1 MYLLDTNMLRLYVE
15 GDANVVHG
23 VQENLSAVFI
33 SSAVA
38 EELVPGRLA
47 RINRARS
54 ANNSLSVAEAH
65 EYFVK
70 ALDELRLLPILT
82 YSETGDVVFDIL
94 STKAKRAGAQDCRI
108 AAQAIAHGLT
118 VVTRNV
124 GDFAVIGAP
133 FADWSTANPP

>member
-1 MYLLDTNMLRLYVE
+1 MYLLDTNALRLYVE
-15 GDANVVHG
+15 GDANVVLR
-23 VQENLSAVFI
+23 VQENLSMVFI
-33 SSAVA
+33 SSVVA
-38 EELVPGRLA
+38 EELVSGRLA

-70 ALDELRLLPILT
+70 ALEDLRLLPILT
-82 YSETGDVVFDIL
+82 YSEAADAVFDTL
-94 STKAKRAGAQDCRI
+94 PAKAKRAGTQDCRI

-124 GDFAVIGAP
+124 GDFAAIGAP
-133 FADWSTANPP
+133 FADWSATSPS